1 MTRTELKEIVGGTIC
16 AVLLFVLAFVALWA
30 LQLVGISIG
39 TLMNKFALTKSG
51 QFDIL
56 AI

>member
-16 AVLLFVLAFVALWA
+16 VVLLLVLVFVALWA

-39 TLMNKFALTKSG
+39 TLINKFALTKSG
-51 QFDIL
+51 EYDIL
-56 AI
+56 AV